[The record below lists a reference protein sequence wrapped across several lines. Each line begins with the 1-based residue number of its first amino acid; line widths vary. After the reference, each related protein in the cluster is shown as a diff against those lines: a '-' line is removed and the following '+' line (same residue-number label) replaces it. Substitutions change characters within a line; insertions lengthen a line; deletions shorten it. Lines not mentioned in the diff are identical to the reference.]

1 MYAAYLLDIL
11 IYERCVKLDKK
22 ETNRNNTFEF
32 FLLRY
37 NEI

>member
-22 ETNRNNTFEF
+22 ETDRNSTFEF
-32 FLLRY
+32 SLLRY